1 MNMLTISTRIEEIVE
16 SQTLA
21 MTKKSREL
29 KNQGIDVVNLSIGE
43 PDFDTPKN
51 ICNAAITAMQNG
63 FTHYPPVA
71 GFPELR
77 LAISE
82 KLNHE
87 NQLNYKPENIL
98 VSNGAKHSILNVIL
112 SIINPG
118 DEVIIPAPFW
128 VSYPSIIKY
137 AGGIPIEVKSS
148 SETDF
153 KISATQLES
162 AITAKTKAILFSS
175 PCNPSGSVMSKKDL
189 EAWVD
194 VLKNHPNILIISDE
208 IYEKIN
214 YVDQHHSIASFAEV
228 FNRTVVINGLS
239 KGYAMTGWR
248 MGYIAG
254 PVEIIA
260 ACEKI
265 QGLMTSGANSIAQMA
280 SIEALC
286 GDQSSVNEM
295 LEIFKSRR
303 NLFHQALSEIPNL
316 KCNLPEGAFYLFPDV
331 SAFIGKSTPDG
342 EVIQDTEALCLYLL
356 NHGHVSTVAGTAFG
370 DDNCIRLSYA
380 TSNENLIKAA
390 SRIKEALAA
399 LA

>member
-51 ICNAAITAMQNG
+51 ICDAAITAMQNG

-148 SETDF
+148 SESDF

-175 PCNPSGSVMSKKDL
+175 PCNPSGSVMSKKEL

-248 MGYIAG
+248 MGYVAG

-280 SIEALC
+280 SIEALS

-303 NLFHQALSEIPNL
+303 NLFHQALSDIPNL

-331 SAFIGKSTPDG
+331 SAFIGKSTPEG

>member
-1 MNMLTISTRIEEIVE
+1 MLTISTRIEEIVE

>member
-1 MNMLTISTRIEEIVE
+1 MLTISNRIEEIVE

-29 KNQGIDVVNLSIGE
+29 KSQGIDVVNLSIGE
-43 PDFDTPKN
+43 PDFDTPVN
-51 ICNAAITAMQNG
+51 ICNAAKIAMEDG

-77 LAISE
+77 LAISQKFE
-82 KLNHE
+82 RE
-87 NQLNYKPENIL
+87 NQLTYKPENIL

-118 DEVIIPAPFW
+118 DEVIIPAPYW

-137 AGGIPIEVKSS
+137 AGGIPVEIKSN
-148 SETDF
+148 SESNF
-153 KISATQLES
+153 KVSANQLKA
-162 AITAKTKAILFSS
+162 AITPKTKAILFSS
-175 PCNPSGSVMSKKDL
+175 PCNPSGSVMSKEEL
-189 EAWVD
+189 SAWVE

-214 YVDQHHSIASFAEV
+214 YVGQHHSIASFSEV
-228 FNRTVVINGLS
+228 FDRTVVINGLS

-248 MGYIAG
+248 MGYVAG
-254 PVEIIA
+254 PIEIIA

-280 SIEALC
+280 SIEALN
-286 GDQSSVNEM
+286 GDQTSVNDM
-295 LEIFKSRR
+295 VNIFKARR
-303 NLFHQALSEIPNL
+303 DIFHKALCEIANL
-316 KCNLPEGAFYLFPDV
+316 KCNLPDGAFYLFPDV
-331 SAFIGKSTPDG
+331 TAFIGKTTPDG
-342 EVIQDTEALCLYLL
+342 NRITDTENLCLYLL

-370 DDNCIRLSYA
+370 DDACIRLSYA

-390 SRIKEALAA
+390 NRIKAA
-399 LA
+399 LESLA